1 MGTPE
6 TLQPEGLPA
15 PLGQYSHVS
24 RVRCD
29 QLVFVAGQVA
39 VNERGELVG
48 EGDFEAQVRQVFRN
62 LERAL
67 SGAGATLESVLKF
80 TTFLTRAEDIDRF
93 RSVRQELFAGLYPDG
108 GYPAN
113 TLVVVTR
120 LVSPA
125 FLVEIEAVAGL

>member
-1 MGTPE
+1 MGRPE
-6 TLQPEGLPA
+6 MLQPEGLSA

-24 RVRCD
+24 RARPE

-39 VNERGELVG
+39 VDEQGELVG
-48 EGDFEAQVRQVFRN
+48 EGDLGAQAKQVFHN

-67 SGAGATLESVLKF
+67 SAVCTTLGSVLKF
-80 TTFLTRAEDIDRF
+80 TTYLTRAEDVDDF
-93 RSVRQELFAGLYPDG
+93 RGIRQELFAELYPDG

-125 FLVEIEAVAGL
+125 FLVEIEAVAAT